1 MMDSVRE
8 LAGRIR
14 SFFRKGKLDGDLN
27 EEMIAHLEMA
37 IEENKR
43 SGMSEEEALRQAMI
57 RFGGIA
63 MAQEVHREARGL
75 PWLDTVQQDV
85 RYALRTLRRDAGFTT
100 IAVLILAL
108 GIGANTA
115 VFSVMDTVLLRPLPF
130 RDASQLVWVEDQQGH
145 EGLSSATF
153 PVAVFEA
160 LRARNHSF
168 QDMTAYFAF
177 FGFGDYK
184 LTGRGEPARLVG
196 LPVAQ
201 NFFPML
207 GVQPILGRQ
216 FTDEECRKNGSRAV
230 LLGHALW
237 QQRFGGDPRMVGQS
251 LTLDG
256 NTFTVVGV
264 LPASWDFGSV
274 FAPGTRVDFY
284 VPCVMDDIRTYG
296 NTLAIVGRLKPGLTV
311 ADART
316 EFAALQPALK
326 KAHPEWYSEFRARLD
341 GLKDYVSGKLRRSLI
356 VVWCAIG
363 MILLIVCVN
372 LANLLLARSATRG
385 KEFALRSALGAGRG
399 RMIRQLLTESLV
411 LASGGAVLGLG
422 FAFAL
427 TRYLA
432 SSGTIALPLLQNVRV
447 DGTALAFTMLVTL
460 GAAVLFGLAPGLKA
474 AGGKMQ
480 MALQES
486 SRGSSEG
493 RGHANFRALLVV
505 SEVALACVLLVGAG
519 LLLRSFVHLLDV
531 DLGFQPTR
539 AIDLRVSFQGP
550 PSGLQELLHRVQAL
564 PGIDAVGIADA
575 LPLAQNRAWG
585 LAAKGKNYPAV
596 AYPSAFVYVITP
608 GYLDAM
614 GMRLRSGRD
623 FTWADAEKSEKV
635 ILINESA
642 ARHIWPGLDPIGR
655 IANAGG
661 ADSRIVGVV
670 ADVRESSVEQEP
682 GNEMFL
688 PATQAL
694 GGSSDLDLVMRT
706 RLPAESIAP
715 SVRTTLRSI
724 NPNQTVTDFKPLQQL
739 VDRSIS
745 PRRFFVLMVTAF
757 ATLGLLL
764 ASLGIY
770 GVISYSVARQT
781 RDIGIRMAL
790 GASPGELQMSVI
802 GRTLRLAL
810 TGVAV
815 GTVASVVVAR
825 LIGSLLFGISPS
837 DPVTFAGTVLLLSVV
852 ALSAG
857 YVPARRAS
865 RVDPAV
871 ALRSE

>member
-1 MMDSVRE
+1 MIDALRE
-8 LAGRIR
+8 FAGRAR
-14 SFFRKGKLDGDLN
+14 SFFRKSKLDGDFN
-27 EEMIAHLEMA
+27 EEMAAHLDLA
-37 IEENKR
+37 IEENLAR
-43 SGMSEEEALRQAMI
+43 GMSAGEARRQAMV
-57 RFGGIA
+57 RFGGMEAAKEI
-63 MAQEVHREARGL
+63 HREARGL

-115 VFSVMDTVLLRPLPF
+115 VFSVVDTVLLRPLPF
-130 RDASQLVWVEDQQGH
+130 RDASQLVWVEDQEGH

-160 LRARNHSF
+160 MRSRNHSF

-177 FGFGDYK
+177 FGFNDYK

-207 GVQPILGRQ
+207 GVEPVLGRQ
-216 FTDEECRKNGSRAV
+216 FVKEECQKNGRRA
-230 LLGHALW
+230 LLLSHALW
-237 QQRFGGDPRMVGQS
+237 LQRFGGDPKMVGQS
-251 LTLDG
+251 LTLNGDAV
-256 NTFTVVGV
+256 TVVGV

-296 NTLAIVGRLKPGLTV
+296 NTLAIIGRLKPGLTV
-311 ADART
+311 DDART
-316 EFAALQPALK
+316 EFASLQPALR

-341 GLKDYVSGKLRRSLI
+341 GLKEYVSGKLRRSLM
-356 VVWCAIG
+356 VVWCAVG
-363 MILLIVCVN
+363 LILLIVCVN
-372 LANLLLARSATRG
+372 LANLLLARSATRA

-399 RMIRQLLTESLV
+399 RIVRQLLTESLV
-411 LASGGAVLGLG
+411 LASGGAVFGLGL
-422 FAFAL
+422 AFAL

-432 SSGTIALPLLQNVRV
+432 SSGKIALPLLQDVRV
-447 DGTALAFTMLVTL
+447 DGTALAFTILVTV
-460 GAAVLFGLAPGLKA
+460 GAAVLFGLAPGLRA
-474 AGGKMQ
+474 AAGKMQ
-480 MALQES
+480 EALQEA

-493 RGHANFRALLVV
+493 RGHGSFRAALVV

-519 LLLRSFVHLLDV
+519 LLLRSFLQLLDV

-539 AIDLRVSFQGP
+539 AIALRVDFDGP
-550 PSGLQELLHRVQAL
+550 ASGLQEVLHRVQAV
-564 PGIDAVGIADA
+564 PGIEAAGITDS

-585 LAAKGKNYPAV
+585 LAPKGKTYPPGG
-596 AYPSAFVYVITP
+596 YPSAFVYVITP

-614 GMRLRSGRD
+614 GMRLQGGRD
-623 FTWADAEKSEKV
+623 VNWADTDKSEKV
-635 ILINESA
+635 LLINRAA
-642 ARHIWPGLDPIGR
+642 ARHLWPGLDPVGR
-655 IANAGG
+655 IAHAGG
-661 ADSRIVGVV
+661 TDARIIGVV
-670 ADVRESSVEQEP
+670 GDIRESSVELQA

-688 PATQAL
+688 PITQA
-694 GGSSDLDLVMRT
+694 GSAGLELIMRT
-706 RLPAESIAP
+706 KLPPESIAP
-715 SVRTTLRSI
+715 SVRTTLRSM
-724 NPNQTVTDFKPLQQL
+724 NPNQTATDFEPLQQL
-739 VDRSIS
+739 VDRSRS

-810 TGVAV
+810 TGIGV
-815 GTVASVVVAR
+815 GAVASVVVAR
-825 LIGSLLFGISPS
+825 WISSLLFGISPA
-837 DPVTFAGTVLLLSVV
+837 DPPTFAGTVLLLGAV
-852 ALSAG
+852 AMLAG